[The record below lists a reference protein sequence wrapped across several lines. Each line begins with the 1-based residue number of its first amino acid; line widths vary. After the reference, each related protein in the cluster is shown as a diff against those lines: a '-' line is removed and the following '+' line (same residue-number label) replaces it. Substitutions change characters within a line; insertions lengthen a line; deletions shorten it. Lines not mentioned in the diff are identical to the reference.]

1 MMELQADEVN
11 TKNQDSLRTL
21 SRAIGLSQGFFS
33 LILARCNYQSLQ
45 QRLMQQLRE
54 QAAIEFKEIVLNP
67 LTKTLYTTIRA
78 ALGDEQPS
86 AVIVS
91 GLDLVNDL
99 AGMLVATNHARDE
112 FRKHFSFPLVLWVT
126 DEVLQKFIRVA
137 PDFTSWAATP
147 IGFTIATTELI
158 ESLHQSSESVFTA
171 ILNTGSGKFLDNRDL
186 NLEIGSRRR
195 LELEAALKDLQHQ
208 GEVIDPELEA
218 DLQFLLGLEADNKG
232 HMEESR
238 QYYEKSLAFWQQQ
251 LRGQGSEEDSSNEL
265 SASENPNS
273 KIPNPKAFERVGCL
287 LFYLGLWW
295 RRYAIGRRS
304 EYSFACSQ
312 AKAYFQEC
320 IDVFEQNNRPDLM
333 AKFINP
339 LGEVL
344 QKLKAWDEL
353 EAIAKLAVRLHH
365 TYFHPIRLAYGYGL
379 LAELALSQKAWR
391 IAKQFAKL
399 ALQTNAKSSKS
410 TYNLPTQD
418 IDRSWS
424 QHHNQNL
431 YLLLLAQAQQHLGNV
446 KQAIKLLERAKTN
459 SQPQHD
465 PSLYIRI
472 VRELR
477 SLYFSQHRYLE
488 AFWMKQ
494 ERSSVEYQYGFRA
507 FIGAGQLQPR
517 CQVNNPAI
525 APIDQQ
531 NAIAQEIAASGRQQ
545 DINRLIERISRTD
558 YKLTVIHGPSGVGK
572 SSLVTAGLVPAL
584 QQRPIGDRDAL
595 PIVLRGYTNWVNDL
609 GQSVLKDL
617 GTSLSNA
624 LGEIRDLNLP
634 VPQDY
639 PAFILNQLR
648 KNGDRNLITVLIFD
662 QIEEFFFVYTDT
674 STRCLLYSFLRDC
687 LEIPYVKVILSLR
700 EDYLHYLLE
709 CERCTNLDI
718 INNNILDKK
727 IRYYLGNFST
737 EDAKTVIH
745 SLNERSQFYLD
756 SALINKLVEDLAGNT
771 GEVRPIELQV
781 IGAQLHAEAIVTLED
796 YQRLGS
802 NPKQKLVERF
812 LQETIKDCGPPNE
825 RIALQVLY
833 LLTDENGTRPPKTRA
848 ELGVGLENAELLV
861 QDKPDKQ
868 LDLVLEILTE
878 SGLLMLWPDAP
889 ADRYQLVHDYLVSFI
904 RQLQQVREIDA
915 ALERERRRRKAT
927 EQQLN
932 RVLRQ
937 RLLVGIAGMVVTLLA
952 ISAVRFA
959 LIADFQRKQTEIAE
973 IEALSS
979 LSSALLLSDDQL
991 GALVESVKVGK
1002 GLKTLQQEL
1011 KTSWF
1016 GSRMISSDI
1025 RLRSVG
1031 SLQQSVYR
1039 IQERNRLE
1047 QHNGAVNSVSFSPD
1061 GKTIVSASSDKTIK
1075 LWSLDGT
1082 PPKSFREHS
1091 GIVNSVSFSPD
1102 GQFIASA
1109 SNDNTVKLWNVDGT
1123 LLRSFEGH
1131 SDRVN
1136 SVSFSPDGKMIVS
1149 AGDDNTVKLWSVEN
1163 SLLKTWVGH
1172 RDRVNSVSFSP
1183 DGKTI
1188 VSASSDKTI
1197 KLWSVEG
1204 RLLRTL
1210 SGHRDWVNSVS
1221 FSPDGKTFA
1230 SASTDKTVKL
1240 WTIDGKLRRTLIG
1253 HTDKVNTV
1261 SFSPNGQAIASGS
1274 TDQSI
1279 KVWSLDGKLL
1289 QTFTGHA
1296 NWVNSVSL
1304 SHDGQTLASASADNT
1319 IKLWSVS
1326 SSPLPT
1332 LTGHKDIVTSVSI
1345 SPDGQRI
1352 ASASADRTIKLWSID
1367 RRLRQTLTGHNGVV
1381 NSVSFGP
1388 DGQRIASA
1396 SADQTI
1402 KLWSIEGK
1410 LLHTLTGHTDWVNYV
1425 SFSRDGYTIASASA
1439 DQTIKLWSTDGK
1451 LLHTLTGHTDWVNS
1465 VSFSP
1470 DGQML
1475 ASASNDMTVKL
1486 WRKDGTL
1493 LKTLTGAD
1501 GHTSGVNDV
1510 SFSPD
1515 GKMIASASSDN
1526 TIKLWNNDG
1535 SLRTTLYSHL
1545 GRVTSVRFHPDSQ
1558 TIVSA
1563 SADNTLKFWSLD
1575 GNLLRTLES
1584 NGSSINSVS
1593 VSPDGKTLVSASDEK
1608 VVILWNFDLD
1618 DLLARGCNW
1627 LRPYLNNPNANI
1639 KPEAN
1644 RRICD

>member
-21 SRAIGLSQGFFS
+21 SRAITLSQGFFS

-45 QRLMQQLRE
+45 QHLMQQLRE
-54 QAAIEFKEIVLNP
+54 RSSVEFKEIVLNP

-91 GLDLVNDL
+91 GLDLVSHL
-99 AGMLVATNHARDE
+99 EAVLVATNHARDE

-147 IGFTIATTELI
+147 IGFTIATTDLI
-158 ESLHQSSESVFTA
+158 ESLHQSAESVFTA
-171 ILNTGSGKFLDNRDL
+171 ILNTGSGKFLDNTDL

-195 LELEAALKDLQHQ
+195 LELEAALKDLQHR
-208 GEVIDPELEA
+208 GEVINPELEA

-232 HMEESR
+232 HMGESR

-251 LRGQGSEEDSSNEL
+251 LRDQGAQEA
-265 SASENPNS
+265 ASG
-273 KIPNPKAFERVGCL
+273 NPKSFERVGCL

-295 RRYAIGRRS
+295 RRYAIQHRS
-304 EYSFACSQ
+304 EYSFACSH
-312 AKAYFQEC
+312 AKNYFQEC

-353 EAIAKLAVRLHH
+353 ESIAKLAVRLHQI
-365 TYFHPIRLAYGYGL
+365 YFNPIRLAYGYGL
-379 LAELALSQKAWR
+379 LAELALSQKAWK

-410 TYNLPTQD
+410 SCDVSVQG

-431 YLLLLAQAQQHLGNV
+431 YLLLLAQAQKHLGNI
-446 KQAIKLLERAKTN
+446 KQAIKLLEIAKTK
-459 SQPQHD
+459 SHPQHD

-477 SLYFSQHRYLE
+477 SLYFNQGRYRE

-517 CQVNNPAI
+517 CQVTNPTI
-525 APIDQQ
+525 APVDQQ

-584 QQRPIGDRDAL
+584 QQRAIGDRDAL

-617 GTSLSNA
+617 GTSLSDA
-624 LGEIRDLNLP
+624 LSELRDLNLP
-634 VPQDY
+634 LPQDY

-662 QIEEFFFVYTDT
+662 QIEEFFFVYTD
-674 STRCLLYSFLRDC
+674 SSRRCLLYNFLRDC
-687 LEIPYVKVILSLR
+687 LDIPYVKVILSLR

-745 SLNERSQFYLD
+745 NLNERSQFYLD
-756 SALINKLVEDLAGNT
+756 SALIDKLVQDLAENT

-781 IGAQLHAEAIVTLED
+781 IGAQLHAEAIVTLEE

-802 NPKQKLVERF
+802 NPKQELVERF
-812 LQETIKDCGPPNE
+812 LQETIKDCGPPNA

-848 ELGVGLENAELLV
+848 ELTVGLENSEFLV
-861 QDKPDKQ
+861 QDEQ

-904 RQLQQVREIDA
+904 RQLQQVTEGDA
-915 ALERERRRRKAT
+915 ALERERRQRKLT

-937 RLLVGIAGMVVTLLA
+937 RLLVGVAGMVVTLLA
-952 ISAVRFA
+952 LSAIRFA

-1002 GLKTLQQEL
+1002 RLKTLQQDL
-1011 KTSWF
+1011 KTSLF

-1031 SLQQSVYR
+1031 SLQQSVYQ

-1047 QHNGAVNSVSFSPD
+1047 KHNGAVNSVSFSPD
-1061 GKTIVSASSDKTIK
+1061 GKRIASASADKTIK
-1075 LWSLDGT
+1075 LWSLDGN
-1082 PPKSFREHS
+1082 PPQSLTGHS

-1109 SNDNTVKLWNVDGT
+1109 SDNTVKLWKVDGT

-1136 SVSFSPDGKMIVS
+1136 SVSFSPDSKTMVS
-1149 AGDDNTVKLWSVEN
+1149 ASDDKTVKLWSVEGR
-1163 SLLKTWVGH
+1163 LLKTWAGH
-1172 RDRVNSVSFSP
+1172 GDRVNSVSFSP
-1183 DGKTI
+1183 DAKTI
-1188 VSASSDKTI
+1188 VSASNDKTI
-1197 KLWSVEG
+1197 KFWSVEG
-1204 RLLRTL
+1204 TLVRTL
-1210 SGHRDWVNSVS
+1210 SGHRDWVNSVT
-1221 FSPDGKTFA
+1221 FSPDGQTLA
-1230 SASTDKTVKL
+1230 SASADNTIKL
-1240 WTIDGKLRRTLIG
+1240 WTIDGKLRQTLIG

-1261 SFSPNGQAIASGS
+1261 RFSPNGQAIASGS
-1274 TDQSI
+1274 TDQSV

-1289 QTFTGHA
+1289 QTFSGHA
-1296 NWVNSVSL
+1296 NWVNSVSF
-1304 SHDGQTLASASADNT
+1304 SPDGQTLASASADNT
-1319 IKLWSVS
+1319 IKLWSLS
-1326 SSPLPT
+1326 RTPLPT
-1332 LTGHKDIVTSVSI
+1332 LAGHQDIVTSVSI
-1345 SPDGQRI
+1345 SPDGQLI
-1352 ASASADRTIKLWSID
+1352 TSASADKTIKLWSTD
-1367 RRLRQTLTGHNGVV
+1367 GRLRQTLTGHDGVV
-1381 NSVSFGP
+1381 NSVSFSP
-1388 DGQRIASA
+1388 DGQMIASA
-1396 SADQTI
+1396 SADKTI
-1402 KLWSIEGK
+1402 KLWSTDGQ
-1410 LLHTLTGHTDWVNYV
+1410 LLHTLTGHTDWVNNV
-1425 SFSRDGYTIASASA
+1425 SFSPDGQMIASASA
-1439 DQTIKLWSTDGK
+1439 DKTIKLWSTDGQ

-1470 DGQML
+1470 DDQML
-1475 ASASNDMTVKL
+1475 VSASNDMTVKL
-1486 WRKDGTL
+1486 WRKDGTF
-1493 LKTLTGAD
+1493 LKTLTSTD
-1501 GHTSGVNDV
+1501 GHTSSVNDV

-1515 GKMIASASSDN
+1515 GKIVASASSDN
-1526 TIKLWNNDG
+1526 RIILWNLNGSSPIILDG
-1535 SLRTTLYSHL
+1535 HL
-1545 GRVTSVRFHPDSQ
+1545 GRVTSVRFHPDGK

-1563 SADNTLKFWSLD
+1563 SADKTLKFWSLD

-1584 NGSSINSVS
+1584 NRSSINSVS
-1593 VSPDGKTLVSASDEK
+1593 VSPDGKTLVSATDEK

-1618 DLLARGCNW
+1618 DLLVRGCEW
-1627 LRPYLNNPNANI
+1627 LNDYLNNRNANI
-1639 KPEAN
+1639 KPEEN
-1644 RRICD
+1644 GGICDEPNS